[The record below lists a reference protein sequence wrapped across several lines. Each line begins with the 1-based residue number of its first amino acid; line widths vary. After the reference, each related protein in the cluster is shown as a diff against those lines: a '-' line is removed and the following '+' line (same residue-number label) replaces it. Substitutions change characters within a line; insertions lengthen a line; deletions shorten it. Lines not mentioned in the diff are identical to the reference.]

1 MTVTNPKPTFAIL
14 EDHPIVRAALIERL
28 LGQYPEANIVYEG
41 KSVTQAMETMKAN
54 HVDCVILDL
63 DLGDNR
69 APIQNTLDLIE
80 CGSPILII
88 SALADPA
95 VVRSSLIAGALGFVS
110 KNANQEDFLE
120 CVDATLRG
128 EQSISRDLAAILYS
142 DTLSVALSAR
152 EREAMVLYASGLK
165 LEAVA
170 RKMNVQPGTAS
181 EYIKRVREKYTKAG
195 KPVSTKTDLYKQAVQ
210 EGLLP

>member
-1 MTVTNPKPTFAIL
+1 MTVPNPNPAFAVL
-14 EDHPIVRAALIERL
+14 EDHPIVRTALIERL
-28 LGQYPEANIVYEG
+28 LGQYPSANIVYEG
-41 KSVTQAMETMKAN
+41 KSISQAIAAIKV
-54 HVDCVILDL
+54 HPVDCVILDL

-69 APIQNTLDLIE
+69 PPIQNTLDLID

-95 VVRSSLIAGALGFVS
+95 VVRSSLIAGALGYVS
-110 KNANQEDFLE
+110 KNANHEDFLE
-120 CVDATLRG
+120 CVGATLRG
-128 EQSISRDLAAILYS
+128 EQSISRDLAAILYN
-142 DTLSVALSAR
+142 DTLSVALSVR

>member
-1 MTVTNPKPTFAIL
+1 MTVINPKPTFAIL
-14 EDHPIVRAALIERL
+14 EDHPIVRTALIERL

-41 KSVTQAMETMKAN
+41 KSVTQAMATIKADP
-54 HVDCVILDL
+54 VDCIILDL

-120 CVDATLRG
+120 CVAATLRG

>member
-14 EDHPIVRAALIERL
+14 EDHPIVRTALIERL

-41 KSVTQAMETMKAN
+41 KSVTQAMATIKAN
-54 HVDCVILDL
+54 PVDCIILDL

-120 CVDATLRG
+120 CVAATLRG

>member
-1 MTVTNPKPTFAIL
+1 MTVINPKPTFAIL

-41 KSVTQAMETMKAN
+41 KSVTQAMATIKAN
-54 HVDCVILDL
+54 PVDCIILDL

-95 VVRSSLIAGALGFVS
+95 VVRSSLIAGAL
-110 KNANQEDFLE
+110 
-120 CVDATLRG
+120 
-128 EQSISRDLAAILYS
+128 
-142 DTLSVALSAR
+142 
-152 EREAMVLYASGLK
+152 
-165 LEAVA
+165 
-170 RKMNVQPGTAS
+170 TA
-181 EYIKRVREKYTKAG
+181 
-195 KPVSTKTDLYKQAVQ
+195 
-210 EGLLP
+210 

>member
-1 MTVTNPKPTFAIL
+1 MTVINPKPTFAIL

-41 KSVTQAMETMKAN
+41 KSVTQAMATIKAI

-120 CVDATLRG
+120 CVAATLRG

>member
-1 MTVTNPKPTFAIL
+1 MTVPNPNPAFAVL

-28 LGQYPEANIVYEG
+28 LGQYPSANIVYEG
-41 KSVTQAMETMKAN
+41 KSISQAIAAIKV
-54 HVDCVILDL
+54 HPVDCVILDL

-69 APIQNTLDLIE
+69 PPIQNTLDLID

-95 VVRSSLIAGALGFVS
+95 VVRSSLIAGALGYVS

-120 CVDATLRG
+120 CVGATLRG
-128 EQSISRDLAAILYS
+128 EQSISRDLAAILYN

>member
-1 MTVTNPKPTFAIL
+1 MTVTNPNPAFVVL

-41 KSVTQAMETMKAN
+41 KSVTQAMATIKAD

-63 DLGDNR
+63 DLGDTR
-69 APIQNTLDLIE
+69 PPIQNTLDLIE

-120 CVDATLRG
+120 CVAATLRG
-128 EQSISRDLAAILYS
+128 EQSISRDLAAILYN

-181 EYIKRVREKYTKAG
+181 EYIKRVREKYSKAG

>member
-1 MTVTNPKPTFAIL
+1 MTVINPKPTFAIL

-28 LGQYPEANIVYEG
+28 LGQYPEANIAYEG
-41 KSVTQAMETMKAN
+41 KSVTQAMATIKAI

-120 CVDATLRG
+120 CVAATLRG

>member
-1 MTVTNPKPTFAIL
+1 MTVPIPNPAFAVL

-28 LGQYPEANIVYEG
+28 LGQYPSANIVYEG
-41 KSVTQAMETMKAN
+41 KSISQAIAAIKV
-54 HVDCVILDL
+54 HPVDCVILDL

-69 APIQNTLDLIE
+69 PPIQNTLDLID

-95 VVRSSLIAGALGFVS
+95 VVRSSLIAGALGYVS

-120 CVDATLRG
+120 CVGATLRG
-128 EQSISRDLAAILYS
+128 EQSISRDLAAILYN

>member
-1 MTVTNPKPTFAIL
+1 MTVINPKPTFAIL

-41 KSVTQAMETMKAN
+41 KSVTQAMATIKAN
-54 HVDCVILDL
+54 PVDCIILDL

-120 CVDATLRG
+120 CVAATLRG

>member
-28 LGQYPEANIVYEG
+28 LGQYPEASIVYEG
-41 KSVTQAMETMKAN
+41 KSVTQAIASIKAN
-54 HVDCVILDL
+54 PVDCVILDL

-95 VVRSSLIAGALGFVS
+95 VVRSSLIAGALGYVS

-120 CVDATLRG
+120 CVGATLRG

>member
-1 MTVTNPKPTFAIL
+1 MTVPNSNPAFAVL

-28 LGQYPEANIVYEG
+28 LSQYPSANIVYEG
-41 KSVTQAMETMKAN
+41 KSISQAIAAIKV
-54 HVDCVILDL
+54 HPVDCVILDL

-69 APIQNTLDLIE
+69 PPIQNTLDLIE

-95 VVRSSLIAGALGFVS
+95 VVRSSLIAGALGYVS

-120 CVDATLRG
+120 CVGATLRG
-128 EQSISRDLAAILYS
+128 EQSISRDLAAILYN

>member
-1 MTVTNPKPTFAIL
+1 MTVINPKPTFAIL
-14 EDHPIVRAALIERL
+14 EDHPIVRSALIEQL
-28 LGQYPEANIVYEG
+28 LGQYPEANIAYEG
-41 KSVTQAMETMKAN
+41 KSVTQAMATIKAI

-120 CVDATLRG
+120 CVAATLRG

>member
-1 MTVTNPKPTFAIL
+1 MTVINPKPTFAIL
-14 EDHPIVRAALIERL
+14 EDHPIVRSALIEQL

-41 KSVTQAMETMKAN
+41 KSVTQAMATIKAI

-120 CVDATLRG
+120 CVAATLRG

>member
-41 KSVTQAMETMKAN
+41 KSVTQAMATIKAI

-120 CVDATLRG
+120 CVAATLSG

>member
-1 MTVTNPKPTFAIL
+1 MATIKAI
-14 EDHPIVRAALIERL
+14 
-28 LGQYPEANIVYEG
+28 
-41 KSVTQAMETMKAN
+41 

-120 CVDATLRG
+120 CVAATLRG